1 MNVRKLDE
9 KTVGVVCA
17 IGAYVFWGIL
27 PIYWKFL
34 REVPATEVLAHR
46 ILWSLFFMLCI
57 LLVTKRMRSFVD
69 EFRQISSNP
78 KQFAGVIMAAL
89 FISVNWCTYIWA
101 VNDNRII
108 ETSLGYYINPL
119 VSVLL
124 GILVLKEKLS
134 FWQIVS
140 FVLAVIG
147 VFIMAL
153 YFGGIPW
160 VSLVLAVSFAF
171 YSLCKK
177 IVNIGAITSITIET
191 IMISPIAL
199 IYVAYIEQQG
209 IGHFAVN
216 SWDISGF
223 LMGSGVVTAIPLIL
237 FAKGANRLPLAL
249 LGFVQYVSPTISLL
263 VGIFLFNEAFTI
275 IHCVSFG
282 FIWLALIVFSLAKNR
297 HLIEFQSI
305 LLKKYYVKSQMR

>member
-1 MNVRKLDE
+1 MNFKELNE
-9 KTVGVVCA
+9 KTVGVVYA
-17 IGAYVFWGIL
+17 IGAYFLWGIL
-27 PIYWKFL
+27 PIYWKLL

-57 LLVTKRMRSFVD
+57 LLVTKRMKSFFE
-69 EFRQISSNP
+69 EFRQILSNP
-78 KQFAGVIMAAL
+78 KQFAGVVMASL

-124 GILVLKEKLS
+124 GILVLKETLS

-153 YFGGIPW
+153 NFGGIPW
-160 VSLVLAVSFAF
+160 VSLLLAVSFAF

-177 IVNIGAITSITIET
+177 IVKIGAITSITIET

-199 IYVAYIEQQG
+199 MYLAYIEQQG
-209 IGHFAVN
+209 IGHFGSS
-216 SWDISGF
+216 SWGISGA
-223 LMGSGVVTAIPLIL
+223 LLGSGVVTAIPLIL
-237 FAKGANRLPLAL
+237 FAKGANRLPLAM

-263 VGIFLFNEAFTI
+263 VGVFLFNEAFTM
-275 IHCVSFG
+275 IHFLSFG
-282 FIWLALIVFSLAKNR
+282 FIWLALVVFSLAKNR

-305 LLKKYYVKSQMR
+305 LLKKCCVKSQI

>member
-1 MNVRKLDE
+1 MNFRELNE
-9 KTVGVVCA
+9 KAVGVVCA
-17 IGAYVFWGIL
+17 IGAYCLWGIL
-27 PIYWKFL
+27 PIYWKLL

-57 LLVTKRMRSFVD
+57 LLVTKRMKSFFE
-69 EFRQISSNP
+69 EFRQILSNP
-78 KQFAGVIMAAL
+78 KQFAGVVMASL

-124 GILVLKEKLS
+124 GILVLNEKLS

-153 YFGGIPW
+153 NFGGIPW
-160 VSLVLAVSFAF
+160 VSLLLAVSFAF

-177 IVNIGAITSITIET
+177 IVKIGAITSITIET

-199 IYVAYIEQQG
+199 IYLAYIEQQG
-209 IGHFAVN
+209 IGHFGIS
-216 SWDISGF
+216 SWGISGA
-223 LMGSGVVTAIPLIL
+223 LLGSGVVTAIPLIL
-237 FAKGANRLPLAL
+237 FAKGANRLPLAM

-263 VGIFLFNEAFTI
+263 VGVFLFNEAFTM
-275 IHCVSFG
+275 IHFLSFG
-282 FIWLALIVFSLAKNR
+282 FIWLALVVFSLAKNR

-305 LLKKYYVKSQMR
+305 LLKKCCVKSQI

>member
-1 MNVRKLDE
+1 MKFRELNE

-17 IGAYVFWGIL
+17 IGAYFLWGIL
-27 PIYWKFL
+27 PIYWKIV

-57 LLVTKRMRSFVD
+57 LLVTKRMKSFFE
-69 EFRQISSNP
+69 EFRQILSNP
-78 KQFAGVIMAAL
+78 KQFAGVVMASL

-124 GILVLKEKLS
+124 GILVLNEKLS

-153 YFGGIPW
+153 NFGGIPW
-160 VSLVLAVSFAF
+160 VSLLLAVSFAF

-177 IVNIGAITSITIET
+177 IVKIGAITSITIET
-191 IMISPIAL
+191 IVISPIAL
-199 IYVAYIEQQG
+199 MYLAYIEQQG
-209 IGHFAVN
+209 IGHFGSS
-216 SWDISGF
+216 SWGISGA
-223 LMGSGVVTAIPLIL
+223 LLGSGVVTAIPLIL
-237 FAKGANRLPLAL
+237 FAKGANRLPLAM

-263 VGIFLFNEAFTI
+263 VGVFLFNEAFTM
-275 IHCVSFG
+275 IHFLSFG
-282 FIWLALIVFSLAKNR
+282 FIWLALVVFSLAKNQY
-297 HLIEFQSI
+297 LIEFQSI
-305 LLKKYYVKSQMR
+305 LLKKCCAKSQM